1 MKVGYY
7 QFDIVQ
13 RDKFSNLDNVSIML
27 SSKSFDIIV
36 LPELFNTG
44 YLFNTK
50 YDLVSLAEKIP
61 DGETTQEL
69 IQISRR
75 TGGYIVGTIPEHAGN
90 NIYNTAVLVGPE
102 GLIGTHRKIHLSNY
116 EKNIFA
122 AGHDI
127 EVFSVNDVKIGIAT
141 CFEIFFPELIRIMV
155 RKGAQILCHP
165 ANFGG
170 RMSLE
175 IIKTR
180 AVENKIYTVTANRI
194 GTEKHFKT
202 VAEFRGE
209 SRIISPNGV
218 IINESRKE
226 EDIKIS
232 GINPE
237 ESLDKSDAICFDY
250 ISEWKKYK
258 ISTRE

>member
-7 QFDIVQ
+7 QFDVVQ

-27 SSKSFDIIV
+27 SSKSFDIVV

-50 YDLVSLAEKIP
+50 YDLISLAEKIP
-61 DGETTQEL
+61 EGESTQEL
-69 IQISRR
+69 IQVSRR
-75 TGGYIVGTIPEHAGN
+75 TGGYIVGTIPEQDGN
-90 NIYNTAVLVGPE
+90 KIYNTAILVGPE

-122 AGHDI
+122 EGNNI
-127 EVFSVNDVKIGIAT
+127 EVFSINDFKVGIAT
-141 CFEIFFPELIRIMV
+141 CFEIFFPELIRILV

-170 RMSLE
+170 KLSLE

-180 AVENKIYTVTANRI
+180 AVENKIYTITANRI

-202 VAEFRGE
+202 IAEFRGE

-218 IINESRKE
+218 IIAESSKE

-232 GINPE
+232 GITPE
-237 ESLDKSDAICFDY
+237 ETLDKSDAICFDY
-250 ISEWKKYK
+250 VSEWKKYK
-258 ISTRE
+258 ISARE